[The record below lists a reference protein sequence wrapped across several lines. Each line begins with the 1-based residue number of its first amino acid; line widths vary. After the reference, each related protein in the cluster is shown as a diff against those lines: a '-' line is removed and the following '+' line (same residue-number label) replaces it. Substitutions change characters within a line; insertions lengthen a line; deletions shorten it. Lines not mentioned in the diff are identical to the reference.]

1 MTLVR
6 IMRRALHRFGAHR
19 TTPQHALGE
28 VWVAVFA
35 RIFGEKPRGHSDQRW
50 DILISGFNGCLNG
63 LKVMRRARHS
73 L

>member
-6 IMRRALHRFGAHR
+6 IMRRALHRCGAR
-19 TTPQHALGE
+19 STTPQSALGDA
-28 VWVAVFA
+28 WIAVFE
-35 RIFGEKPRGHSDQRW
+35 RIFGEKPKGHSDQRW

>member
-6 IMRRALHRFGAHR
+6 IMRRELHKFGARR
-19 TTPQHALGE
+19 TTPHHALGD
-28 VWVAVFA
+28 VWIAVFE
-35 RIFGEKPRGHSDQRW
+35 RIFGEKPKGHSDQRW
-50 DILISGFNGCLNG
+50 DVLISSFNGSLNG